1 MKNWLKQNWFKIGIL
16 LLLSVAV
23 FSYSYYYL
31 VLLPEDKPQQETNIE
46 AKEVKENTDFPKS
59 YYATA
64 LQIGGVGSDLIIETV
79 WSDDLFK
86 YLDND
91 EFILTSFNSPRDIMW
106 VNCKD
111 GYYAASA
118 SSKSKNDFFKSYAGG
133 TITNTGFGIEIKNQL
148 QNHLIVLC
156 EKINL

>member
-1 MKNWLKQNWFKIGIL
+1 MKNWLKQNWFKLGIL
-16 LLLSVAV
+16 LLLSIAV
-23 FSYSYYYL
+23 FSVSHYYL
-31 VLLPEDKPQQETNIE
+31 ISLPGNKQQETNIE

-106 VNCKD
+106 VNCKH

-118 SSKSKNDFFKSYAGG
+118 SSKSGNDPSPLFGNS